1 MKNFLAVISAIL
13 CLCLCACNANDSPGT
28 SENNSNPNQPLGYPF
43 SFDSL
48 ADFQNAVNEEENLY
62 AEVSEMKYNQKTKD
76 NFKVFVQKLKAQGIP
91 VPYLNGQV
99 IEFRYKEGHSGISL
113 FPFERYDLPCIFY
126 HPAVATGEN
135 LYITFTYLPDSITE
149 TQEELTASEVRKI
162 LSPNSANIGNLG
174 EQHKSIYE
182 QKIQL
187 ADREVTALVFE
198 YKTDNRNS
206 TFFVY
211 DDLLI
216 EVRNNPEVWTDAWF
230 STLSFASF
238 NG

>member
-1 MKNFLAVISAIL
+1 MKKFLAVISAIL
-13 CLCLCACNANDSPGT
+13 CLCLGACNANNSPDTPGD
-28 SENNSNPNQPLGYPF
+28 NPSSPLGYPF

-62 AEVSEMKYNQKTKD
+62 AEVSEMNYNQKTKD

-99 IEFRYKEGHSGISL
+99 IEFRNKEEFSDISL
-113 FPFERYDLPCIFY
+113 YALERYDLPCIFY

-135 LYITFTYLPDSITE
+135 LYITFSYLPDSILE
-149 TQEELTASEVRKI
+149 TQEKLTASEARKI
-162 LSPNSANIGNLG
+162 LAPNSANIGNLG
-174 EQHKSIYE
+174 EQHKSIYN

-187 ADREVTALVFE
+187 ADREVTALVIE

-206 TFFVY
+206 SIFVY
-211 DDLLI
+211 DDLLV

-238 NG
+238 DG